1 MRARA
6 MIVLGCLGL
15 VACARAAM
23 PPASPPG
30 AHPKSEEP
38 ASAPPGEM
46 QQAPLQDAAGAEAE
60 CAPAPRS
67 TTSVGPMRE
76 GPYARPPS
84 SVDAL
89 DRDAW
94 QLLDDLSVAEGVA
107 LSGQAGCER
116 ACRALRSM
124 MRSADR
130 LCAMAEDDAEKR
142 VCDEAQRRV
151 RWAKDTV
158 RSNCRR
164 CEDGPNLGTD

>member
-1 MRARA
+1 MRARV

-15 VACARAAM
+15 VGCTRAAM

-30 AHPKSEEP
+30 AHPASEEP
-38 ASAPPGEM
+38 ASMAPGEM
-46 QQAPLQDAAGAEAE
+46 QRAPSQDAAGAEAE
-60 CAPAPRS
+60 CAPAPAS
-67 TTSVGPMRE
+67 TTSVGPRGE
-76 GPYARPPS
+76 ARYARPPS
-84 SVDAL
+84 SVDKP

-124 MRSADR
+124 IRSADR

-164 CEDGPNLGTD
+164 CDDGPNLGTD